1 MTGRAFW
8 KQALLALWLLG
19 LLLLCG
25 CASRLFQERSGD
37 ERSLPEMAGDE
48 RAPAQDGMAS
58 ESAQVV
64 LYLPED
70 DGKKLT
76 TTVDE
81 VSVEPGQSLAEATIR
96 RLLTQ
101 LSQQFD
107 NLNGQ
112 ALQLQQTPY
121 AVEMSDNLVTVNLGV
136 TTRLLTIREQ
146 FLLRLAIT
154 NTLTEL
160 PNIQY
165 VDVLVNGRD
174 EGVDIATTIPCGVLA
189 RYPSIG
195 DIDTYWRQI
204 EGQINQSGSTAKLS
218 KTVALY
224 FPSADGT
231 HLLAE
236 VRNVVFPGYQQEIFV
251 DSILSELAK
260 GSAAQLNTRQIIP
273 PLNYLPE
280 YDPPRILSPS
290 GSAYRLIALT
300 FYDGLDDYLAVM
312 GGSRG
317 MLFAALTYTLTS
329 FVPGIDGLMITIGD
343 EQVTQV
349 EDMSGRTLHFD
360 SGWMTRADFSGSVAT
375 NCRIYLPSRSGEVL
389 VPVDRAVS
397 QEMADQP
404 RTILAQLL
412 MGPQSYDGGEET
424 VAAFPEGITE
434 ADILSV
440 AIQGDTVR
448 INLSEDFA
456 QACAALTENQGR
468 NLLYSVVNTLTEL
481 RGVRRVR
488 FYIEGEQRQ
497 FMNNDLSTAG
507 EFLRH
512 PGLIRS

>member
-1 MTGRAFW
+1 
-8 KQALLALWLLG
+8 
-19 LLLLCG
+19 
-25 CASRLFQERSGD
+25 
-37 ERSLPEMAGDE
+37 
-48 RAPAQDGMAS
+48 
-58 ESAQVV
+58 
-64 LYLPED
+64 
-70 DGKKLT
+70 
-76 TTVDE
+76 
-81 VSVEPGQSLAEATIR
+81 
-96 RLLTQ
+96 Q
-101 LSQQFD
+101 LSRRFG

-121 AVEMSDNLVTVNLGV
+121 AVEVSDNMVTVNLGV
-136 TTRLLTIREQ
+136 TTRLLTNREQ

-160 PNIQY
+160 PEIQY
-165 VDVLVNGRD
+165 ADVLVNGRD
-174 EGVDIATTIPCGVLA
+174 EGVDLAATIPCGVLA

-204 EGQINQSGSTAKLS
+204 EGQINQSGSTSKLS

-224 FPSADGT
+224 FPSADGK

-260 GSAAQLNTRQIIP
+260 GSAQLNTRQIMP

-317 MLFAALTYTLTS
+317 MLFASLTYTLTS

-349 EDMSGRTLHFD
+349 EDMDGRTLHFD
-360 SGWMTRADFSGSVAT
+360 SGWMTRADFSGCVAS
-375 NCRIYLPSRSGEVL
+375 NCRIYLPSRNGETL

-397 QEMADQP
+397 QEVADEP
-404 RTILAQLL
+404 RTLLSQLL
-412 MGPQSYDGGEET
+412 MGPQSFDRGDET

-434 ADILSV
+434 ADILSIAV
-440 AIQGDTVR
+440 QDDTVR
-448 INLSEDFA
+448 INFTEKFA
-456 QACAALTENQGR
+456 KACETLTENQGR
-468 NLLYSVVNTLTEL
+468 NLIYSVVNTLTEL